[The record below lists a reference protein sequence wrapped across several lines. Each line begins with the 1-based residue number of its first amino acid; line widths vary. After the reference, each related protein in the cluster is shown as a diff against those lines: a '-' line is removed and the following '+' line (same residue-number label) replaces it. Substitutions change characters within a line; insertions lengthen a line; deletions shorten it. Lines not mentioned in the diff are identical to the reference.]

1 MRTRDSRG
9 TSGGGNIRQRPDGR
23 WEGRYTAGIDPGTG
37 KQIQKSIYG
46 KTQKEVRERLR
57 KITSEIDEGSY
68 LEPSKCRVGKWLDIW
83 LNEYTENVKPY
94 TKYSY
99 QVTIKNHL
107 KPAFGYVRLAE
118 LNTVMVQA
126 FLNNLV
132 RSKAEGGKGLSPKTA
147 INIHGVFHR
156 ALKQAVNIGL
166 IRSNPTDAC
175 IRPRGERKPI
185 RPLEDEEV
193 GAFLRAIEGHRFALL
208 YLVDLFT
215 GMRQGEILG
224 LTWDC
229 VDFRRGTIFLY
240 RQLQQRQAKGD
251 FGYYF
256 TSLKNGKSR
265 TITPAP
271 TVMRVLQA
279 QRKAQNEMRL
289 RAGAAWH
296 NDEELV
302 FTDELGR
309 PLSRRT
315 VYKNFKQIANQLDLP
330 NLRFHDLRHTFA
342 TISFQSGD
350 DPKTVQEN
358 LGHHS
363 AAFTLDVY
371 GHVTDRM
378 KRESAER
385 MERFIHSTIAR

>member
-1 MRTRDSRG
+1 M
-9 TSGGGNIRQRPDGR
+9 I
-23 WEGRYTAGIDPGTG
+23 
-37 KQIQKSIYG
+37 
-46 KTQKEVRERLR
+46 KT
-57 KITSEIDEGSY
+57 
-68 LEPSKCRVGKWLDIW
+68 PC
-83 LNEYTENVKPY
+83 
-94 TKYSY
+94 
-99 QVTIKNHL
+99 
-107 KPAFGYVRLAE
+107 
-118 LNTVMVQA
+118 
-126 FLNNLV
+126 
-132 RSKAEGGKGLSPKTA
+132 KAEGGKGLSPKTA
-147 INIHGVFHR
+147 INFHGVFHR
-156 ALKQAVNIGL
+156 ALKKAVNIGL

-175 IRPRGERKPI
+175 IRPCGERKPI

-193 GAFLRAIEGHRFALL
+193 GAFLRAIEGHRFASL

-315 VYKNFKQIANQLDLP
+315 VYKNFKQIAN
-330 NLRFHDLRHTFA
+330 
-342 TISFQSGD
+342 
-350 DPKTVQEN
+350 
-358 LGHHS
+358 
-363 AAFTLDVY
+363 
-371 GHVTDRM
+371 
-378 KRESAER
+378 
-385 MERFIHSTIAR
+385 

>member
-1 MRTRDSRG
+1 M
-9 TSGGGNIRQRPDGR
+9 
-23 WEGRYTAGIDPGTG
+23 
-37 KQIQKSIYG
+37 
-46 KTQKEVRERLR
+46 
-57 KITSEIDEGSY
+57 
-68 LEPSKCRVGKWLDIW
+68 
-83 LNEYTENVKPY
+83 
-94 TKYSY
+94 
-99 QVTIKNHL
+99 
-107 KPAFGYVRLAE
+107 
-118 LNTVMVQA
+118 
-126 FLNNLV
+126 
-132 RSKAEGGKGLSPKTA
+132 
-147 INIHGVFHR
+147 
-156 ALKQAVNIGL
+156 

-193 GAFLRAIEGHRFALL
+193 GAFLRAIEGHRFASL

-215 GMRQGEILG
+215 RMRQGEILG

-240 RQLQQRQAKGD
+240 RQLQQRQTKGD

-279 QRKAQNEMRL
+279 HQKAQNEMRL

-296 NDEELV
+296 NDKELV
-302 FTDELGR
+302 FTDELSH

-385 MERFIHSTIAR
+385 MERFIRSTIAR

>member
-1 MRTRDSRG
+1 
-9 TSGGGNIRQRPDGR
+9 
-23 WEGRYTAGIDPGTG
+23 
-37 KQIQKSIYG
+37 
-46 KTQKEVRERLR
+46 
-57 KITSEIDEGSY
+57 
-68 LEPSKCRVGKWLDIW
+68 
-83 LNEYTENVKPY
+83 
-94 TKYSY
+94 
-99 QVTIKNHL
+99 
-107 KPAFGYVRLAE
+107 
-118 LNTVMVQA
+118 MVQA

-132 RSKAEGGKGLSPKTA
+132 RGKAEGGKGLSPKTA

-193 GAFLRAIEGHRFALL
+193 GAFLRAIEGHRFASL

-240 RQLQQRQAKGD
+240 RQLQQRQTKGD

-279 QRKAQNEMRL
+279 HRKAQNEMRL
-289 RAGAAWH
+289 RAVLLGTTTKNWYLLTSSVTRSAGARYTKTSNRLQTNLIFPIFA
-296 NDEELV
+296 
-302 FTDELGR
+302 FTIYDTHL
-309 PLSRRT
+309 
-315 VYKNFKQIANQLDLP
+315 LP
-330 NLRFHDLRHTFA
+330 YRFSPA
-342 TISFQSGD
+342 TIPRPYRRISGIIQL
-350 DPKTVQEN
+350 PSHWMCTV
-358 LGHHS
+358 
-363 AAFTLDVY
+363 
-371 GHVTDRM
+371 M
-378 KRESAER
+378 
-385 MERFIHSTIAR
+385 

>member
-1 MRTRDSRG
+1 
-9 TSGGGNIRQRPDGR
+9 
-23 WEGRYTAGIDPGTG
+23 
-37 KQIQKSIYG
+37 
-46 KTQKEVRERLR
+46 
-57 KITSEIDEGSY
+57 
-68 LEPSKCRVGKWLDIW
+68 
-83 LNEYTENVKPY
+83 
-94 TKYSY
+94 
-99 QVTIKNHL
+99 
-107 KPAFGYVRLAE
+107 
-118 LNTVMVQA
+118 MVQA

-132 RSKAEGGKGLSPKTA
+132 RSKAEDGKGLSPKTA
-147 INIHGVFHR
+147 INNHGVFHR

-193 GAFLRAIEGHRFALL
+193 GAFLRAIEGHRFASL

-240 RQLQQRQAKGD
+240 RQLQQRQTKGD